1 MADVNDNTKNFIDQ
15 LSQGNNDEA
24 GEAFKAALRDKV
36 ADQLDTARKDL
47 ASNMFKAPTE
57 AEDFSDPKPEIADP
71 GVFNAD
77 GSISSSQQRYDDNI
91 IQIND
96 QINRLEERLEKRRS
110 QLTSEFA
117 KMQEMMSLLSRQQS
131 FMYQFFR

>member
-36 ADQLDTARKDL
+36 ADSLANARKDL
-47 ASNMFKAPTE
+47 AGNMFKEPIE
-57 AEDFSDPKPEIADP
+57 AEAHSDPKPEIAAP

-77 GSISSSQQRYDDNI
+77 GSVSPTPTDAQAKDGEA
-91 IQIND
+91 QIDLASKEGEQNAGE
-96 QINRLEERLEKRRS
+96 Q
-110 QLTSEFA
+110 TS
-117 KMQEMMSLLSRQQS
+117 
-131 FMYQFFR
+131 

>member
-36 ADQLDTARKDL
+36 ADQLDMARKDL
-47 ASNMFKAPTE
+47 AGNMFKTPVD

-77 GSISSSQQRYDDNI
+77 GSVSATPTDADKK
-91 IQIND
+91 D
-96 QINRLEERLEKRRS
+96 GKADLEITPEGENASKQDS
-110 QLTSEFA
+110 
-117 KMQEMMSLLSRQQS
+117 
-131 FMYQFFR
+131 

>member
-24 GEAFKAALRDKV
+24 GEAFKAALIDKV
-36 ADQLDTARKDL
+36 ANSLDNARKDL

-71 GVFNAD
+71 GVFNPD
-77 GSISSSQQRYDDNI
+77 GSVSATPTDADKKDGKAELDLTNAEADNADK
-91 IQIND
+91 QD
-96 QINRLEERLEKRRS
+96 S
-110 QLTSEFA
+110 
-117 KMQEMMSLLSRQQS
+117 
-131 FMYQFFR
+131 

>member
-36 ADQLDTARKDL
+36 ADSLDNARKDL
-47 ASNMFKAPTE
+47 ASNMFKVPTE

-77 GSISSSQQRYDDNI
+77 GSVSATPTDANKKDGKAELDLTPEADNADK
-91 IQIND
+91 QD
-96 QINRLEERLEKRRS
+96 S
-110 QLTSEFA
+110 
-117 KMQEMMSLLSRQQS
+117 
-131 FMYQFFR
+131 

>member
-36 ADQLDTARKDL
+36 ANSLDNARKDL
-47 ASNMFKAPTE
+47 AGNMFREPVE
-57 AEDFSDPKPEIADP
+57 AEAHSDPKPEIADP

-77 GSISSSQQRYDDNI
+77 GSVSPTPTDAQAKDGVA
-91 IQIND
+91 QIDLANKEG
-96 QINRLEERLEKRRS
+96 EENAGE
-110 QLTSEFA
+110 QTS
-117 KMQEMMSLLSRQQS
+117 
-131 FMYQFFR
+131 

>member
-1 MADVNDNTKNFIDQ
+1 MANENTKNFIDQ

-36 ADQLDTARKDL
+36 ADQLDNARKDL
-47 ASNMFKAPTE
+47 AGNMFKTPE

-77 GSISSSQQRYDDNI
+77 GSVSATPTDADKKDGKAELDLTPEADNASK
-91 IQIND
+91 QD
-96 QINRLEERLEKRRS
+96 S
-110 QLTSEFA
+110 
-117 KMQEMMSLLSRQQS
+117 
-131 FMYQFFR
+131 

>member
-1 MADVNDNTKNFIDQ
+1 MANENTKNFIDQ
-15 LSQGNNDEA
+15 LSQGKNDEA

-36 ADQLDTARKDL
+36 ADQLDTASKDL

-77 GSISSSQQRYDDNI
+77 GSVSATPTDVDKKDGKAELDLTPEADNADK
-91 IQIND
+91 QD
-96 QINRLEERLEKRRS
+96 S
-110 QLTSEFA
+110 
-117 KMQEMMSLLSRQQS
+117 
-131 FMYQFFR
+131 